1 MESVKRLEE
10 QSAAKQENHGHRK
23 VKVGL
28 FDNGTD
34 QKLNS
39 QVLHGHLLP
48 QYDKL
53 CFSASSR
60 VPLVLLYFTN
70 CLARWL
76 KFTNYLALGI

>member
-10 QSAAKQENHGHRK
+10 QSVAKQENHGHRK

-39 QVLHGHLLP
+39 QVLHSHLLT

-53 CFSASSR
+53 C
-60 VPLVLLYFTN
+60 
-70 CLARWL
+70 
-76 KFTNYLALGI
+76 